1 MEFVTNAIKRTTL
14 LRRTFKILSIMFGLL
29 ALSPI
34 VFGIVSNFL
43 PSEARAFSNSYS
55 TNMSFL
61 LTQVFATAFTFVA
74 LDYLLKPR
82 IRDLKEV
89 LGFEQ
94 NRDVVS
100 ALIGSYTRNIRHNA
114 VFLLVVSSGFMVSA
128 LWQLATA
135 IQWTSLPHISST
147 SGPLDLVYFLMAFQ
161 PFLTSLVLILLAI
174 FLARQA
180 KSLKSG
186 LAKLESPN
194 IDLN

>member
-14 LRRTFKILSIMFGLL
+14 LRKTFKILSIMFGLL

-94 NRDVVS
+94 NGDVVS

-114 VFLLVVSSGFMVSA
+114 AFLLVVSSGFMVSA

-135 IQWTSLPHISST
+135 IQWTSLPHTSST

-161 PFLTSLVLILLAI
+161 PFLTALVLILLAI

>member
-1 MEFVTNAIKRTTL
+1 MEFVKNAIKLTTL
-14 LRRTFKILSIMFGLL
+14 LRRTFKILSILFGLL

-114 VFLLVVSSGFMVSA
+114 AFLLVVSAGFMVSA

-147 SGPLDLVYFLMAFQ
+147 SQPLDLVYFLMAFQ
-161 PFLTSLVLILLAI
+161 PFLTALVLILLAL

>member
-14 LRRTFKILSIMFGLL
+14 LRRTFKILSILFGLL

-114 VFLLVVSSGFMVSA
+114 VFLLVVSAGFMVSA

-135 IQWTSLPHISST
+135 IQWTSLPHTSST

>member
-1 MEFVTNAIKRTTL
+1 MEFVTNAIKRSTL
-14 LRRTFKILSIMFGLL
+14 LRRTFKILSILFGLL

-147 SGPLDLVYFLMAFQ
+147 SGPLDLVYFLMACQ
-161 PFLTSLVLILLAI
+161 PFLTSLALILLAL

>member
-1 MEFVTNAIKRTTL
+1 MEFVKNAIKLTTL
-14 LRRTFKILSIMFGLL
+14 LRRTFKILSILFGLL

-114 VFLLVVSSGFMVSA
+114 AFLLVVSAGFMVSA

-147 SGPLDLVYFLMAFQ
+147 SQPLDLVYFLMAFQ
-161 PFLTSLVLILLAI
+161 PFLTALVLILLAL

-194 IDLN
+194 IALN

>member
-1 MEFVTNAIKRTTL
+1 MEFVTKAIKLTTSV
-14 LRRTFKILSIMFGLL
+14 RRIFKILSILFGLL

-43 PSEARAFSNSYS
+43 PSEARAYSNSYS
-55 TNMSFL
+55 TNMSFM

-100 ALIGSYTRNIRHNA
+100 ALIGSYTRNLRQNS
-114 VFLLVVSSGFMVSA
+114 VFLLVVSSGFVVSA

-135 IQWTSLPHISST
+135 VQWTSLPHISST
-147 SGPLDLVYFLMAFQ
+147 SQPLDVVYFLIAFQ
-161 PFLTSLVLILLAI
+161 PFLTALVLI
-174 FLARQA
+174 FLALFLLGQA
-180 KSLKSG
+180 KRLRAG
-186 LAKLESPN
+186 LAKLETPN
-194 IDLN
+194 IHLN

>member
-14 LRRTFKILSIMFGLL
+14 LRKTFKILSIMFGLL

>member
-1 MEFVTNAIKRTTL
+1 MEFVTNAIKRTTS
-14 LRRTFKILSIMFGLL
+14 LRKTFKILSIIFGLL

-114 VFLLVVSSGFMVSA
+114 AFLLVVSAGFMVSA

-135 IQWTSLPHISST
+135 IQWTSLPHTSST

-161 PFLTSLVLILLAI
+161 PFLTALVLILLAI

-186 LAKLESPN
+186 LAKLESAN

>member
-1 MEFVTNAIKRTTL
+1 MDFVTKAIKLTTSV
-14 LRRTFKILSIMFGLL
+14 RRIFKILSILFGLL
-29 ALSPI
+29 ALSPV
-34 VFGIVSNFL
+34 VFGILSNFL
-43 PSEARAFSNSYS
+43 PSEARAYSSSYA
-55 TNMSFL
+55 TNMSFM

-100 ALIGSYTRNIRHNA
+100 ALIGSYTRNLRQNS
-114 VFLLVVSSGFMVSA
+114 VFLLFVSSGFVVSA

-135 IQWTSLPHISST
+135 VQWTSLPHISST
-147 SGPLDLVYFLMAFQ
+147 GQPLDVVYFLLAFQ
-161 PFLTSLVLILLAI
+161 PFLTALVLISLALFLLG
-174 FLARQA
+174 QA
-180 KSLKSG
+180 KRLRAG
-186 LAKLESPN
+186 LAKLETPN

>member
-1 MEFVTNAIKRTTL
+1 MEFVTKAIKLTISV
-14 LRRTFKILSIMFGLL
+14 RRIFKILSILFGLL

-34 VFGIVSNFL
+34 VFGIVSHFL
-43 PSEARAFSNSYS
+43 PSEARAYSNSYS
-55 TNMSFL
+55 TNMSFM

-100 ALIGSYTRNIRHNA
+100 ALIGSYTRNLRQNS
-114 VFLLVVSSGFMVSA
+114 VFLLVVSSGFVVSA

-135 IQWTSLPHISST
+135 VQWTSLPHISST
-147 SGPLDLVYFLMAFQ
+147 SQPLDVVYFLMAFQ
-161 PFLTSLVLILLAI
+161 PFLTALVLI
-174 FLARQA
+174 FLALFLLGQA
-180 KSLKSG
+180 KRLRAG
-186 LAKLESPN
+186 LAKLETPN

>member
-1 MEFVTNAIKRTTL
+1 
-14 LRRTFKILSIMFGLL
+14 
-29 ALSPI
+29 
-34 VFGIVSNFL
+34 
-43 PSEARAFSNSYS
+43 
-55 TNMSFL
+55 MSFM

-94 NRDVVS
+94 NRDVVA

-147 SGPLDLVYFLMAFQ
+147 SGPLGLVYFLMAFQ
-161 PFLTSLVLILLAI
+161 PFLTALVLIILAL

>member
-14 LRRTFKILSIMFGLL
+14 LRRTFKILSIIFGLL

-135 IQWTSLPHISST
+135 IQWTSLPHTSST